1 MVSGPGSSDGIT
13 RRARVA
19 ACIGHRA
26 ARRLGPR
33 AIAICNKCTIR
44 AGRVFATLLACDV
57 HARRCRQ
64 ERLKYRSSRRIE
76 VKKLIPFI
84 AAAALGL
91 GAASAA
97 QAHVSIGVGI
107 GIPVA
112 PAYPVYAPPPPVYY
126 APPPPPVYYAPAP
139 AYYAPPP
146 AVVVGGYYG
155 RPYWR
160 HGYGGWG
167 HHGYWRR

>member
-1 MVSGPGSSDGIT
+1 
-13 RRARVA
+13 
-19 ACIGHRA
+19 
-26 ARRLGPR
+26 
-33 AIAICNKCTIR
+33 
-44 AGRVFATLLACDV
+44 LLSCDV

-64 ERLKYRSSRRIE
+64 GRINYRSSRRIE
-76 VKKLIPFI
+76 VKKFIPFI

-107 GIPVA
+107 GVPVA
-112 PAYPVYAPPPPVYY
+112 PAYPVYAAPPPVYY

-146 AVVVGGYYG
+146 VVVGGYYG
-155 RPYWR
+155 RPYWH